1 MRQSR
6 RPIKWGHHSFFE
18 VPTKATFSASAE
30 AILARNRDFQ
40 KALLAALEPLPG
52 HCFIDGKVGR
62 IAQNDEL
69 AIMSQGHNPIN
80 ITNDDLKLASTVPNI
95 VEKLST
101 PED

>member
-1 MRQSR
+1 M
-6 RPIKWGHHSFFE
+6 K
-18 VPTKATFSASAE
+18 VTFSASAE

-52 HCFIDGKVGR
+52 YCFIDGKVGR

-69 AIMSQGHNPIN
+69 SVMCQGRNPIG

-95 VEKLST
+95 VAKLST
-101 PED
+101 PEED

>member
-1 MRQSR
+1 M
-6 RPIKWGHHSFFE
+6 
-18 VPTKATFSASAE
+18 KATFSGSAE

-52 HCFIDGKVGR
+52 YCFIDGKVGR

-80 ITNDDLKLASTVPNI
+80 ITNDDLKRESTVKNI